1 MKVFIFLFFLL
12 KFFILYIEKIIR
24 VLGPYRALF
33 LYDKVYLLISPKGF
47 EKISQKKLP
56 KEKEKKLGAARQTA
70 D

>member
-1 MKVFIFLFFLL
+1 MGEGFYFFIFLL

-47 EKISQKKLP
+47 EKISQ
-56 KEKEKKLGAARQTA
+56 
-70 D
+70 

>member
-1 MKVFIFLFFLL
+1 MGEGFYS
-12 KFFILYIEKIIR
+12 FILYIEKIIR

>member
-1 MKVFIFLFFLL
+1 MTQNLSFGRAWVKVFIFLF

-47 EKISQKKLP
+47 EKISQ
-56 KEKEKKLGAARQTA
+56 
-70 D
+70 

>member
-1 MKVFIFLFFLL
+1 MTQNLSFGRAWVKVFIFLFFLL

-47 EKISQKKLP
+47 EKISQ
-56 KEKEKKLGAARQTA
+56 
-70 D
+70 

>member
-24 VLGPYRALF
+24 VLGPYGALF

-47 EKISQKKLP
+47 EKISQ
-56 KEKEKKLGAARQTA
+56 
-70 D
+70 